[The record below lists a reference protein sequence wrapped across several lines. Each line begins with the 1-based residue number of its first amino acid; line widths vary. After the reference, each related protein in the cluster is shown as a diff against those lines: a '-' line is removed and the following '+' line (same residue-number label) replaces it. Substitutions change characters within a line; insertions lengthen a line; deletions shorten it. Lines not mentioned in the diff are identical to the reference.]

1 MYIFLRYVL
10 KADGVGMLMIFSKY
24 FMGIEY
30 LDMRKAQRRMRM
42 GKRDVIS
49 RILLKVALK

>member
-1 MYIFLRYVL
+1 MHIFLQYAL
-10 KADGVGMLMIFSKY
+10 KADGVDMLMILSKY

-30 LDMRKAQRRMRM
+30 LDMRKEQRLMKT
-42 GKRDVIS
+42 GKRNVIS